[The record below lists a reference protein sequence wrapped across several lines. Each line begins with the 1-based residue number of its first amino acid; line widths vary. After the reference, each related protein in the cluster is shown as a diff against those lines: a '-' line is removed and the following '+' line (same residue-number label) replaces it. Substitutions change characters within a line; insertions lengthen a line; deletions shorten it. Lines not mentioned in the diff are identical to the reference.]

1 MGHGVRDESS
11 STKLYFVTAGYLVRL
26 LAYHPEAFRSHTHL
40 VIDEVHERSIDG
52 DLLCMLAKR
61 LLRTHPTLKVI
72 LMSATMEIGLY
83 QEYFASPDNIYGSL
97 ECVSV
102 GARRFPV
109 QILYSEDI
117 TGARN
122 FPRLMEACALKVS
135 TASSKLNSSSTVPQQ
150 FPKDQYTLAYNIIRE
165 TVAPGTGVL
174 IFVSGVNDI
183 VELSAL
189 FANQDQYV
197 VVPLHSEIPVEDQ
210 DIAFSAVDSHQ
221 VKVVIATNIAE
232 SSITLPDVDVVI
244 CLGTHKIVQYD
255 QRTNRVQL
263 VNAFISKASA
273 AQRAGRTGR
282 TRPGTVYRLYSK
294 RLYGDFNNHDP
305 PEVLRFIN
313 IMF

>member
-1 MGHGVRDESS
+1 MGHGVRDETS
-11 STKLYFVTAGYLVRL
+11 STKLFFVTAGYLVRL
-26 LAYHPEAFRSHTHL
+26 LAYHPESFRSHTHL
-40 VIDEVHERSIDG
+40 IIDEVHERSVDG

-61 LLRTHPTLKVI
+61 LLKTHPTIKLI

-83 QEYFASPDNIYGSL
+83 QQYFASPNKEYGSL
-97 ECVSV
+97 ECISV

-109 QILYSEDI
+109 QLFYSEDI
-117 TGARN
+117 NSRSS
-122 FPRLMEACALKVS
+122 FPRLMESCALKVTS
-135 TASSKLNSSSTVPQQ
+135 ASCKFNAESTVSQQ

-165 TVAPGTGVL
+165 AVAPGTGVL
-174 IFVSGVNDI
+174 VFVSGVNDI

-189 FANQDQYV
+189 FVNQPQYV

-210 DIAFSAVDSHQ
+210 DIAFSAVQSDQ

-244 CLGTHKIVQYD
+244 CLGTHKVVQYD
-255 QRTNRVQL
+255 QKTNRVQL
-263 VNAFISKASA
+263 VNSFISRASA

-294 RLYGDFNNHDP
+294 RLFESMNSHDA
-305 PEVLRFIN
+305 PEVLR
-313 IMF
+313 